1 MIYLAN
7 VAEHMDDPASNGPGS
22 EIFVMTLAKSG
33 SYTFTYPG
41 PKEEKMLVV
50 HVEAG
55 GAIMFRGKYRL
66 EWIHGGAF
74 SVR

>member
-1 MIYLAN
+1 
-7 VAEHMDDPASNGPGS
+7 
-22 EIFVMTLAKSG
+22 MTLAKSG

-55 GAIMFRGKYRL
+55 GSIMFRGKYRL

>member
-1 MIYLAN
+1 
-7 VAEHMDDPASNGPGS
+7 
-22 EIFVMTLAKSG
+22 MTLAKSG

-55 GAIMFRGKYRL
+55 GAIMFREKYRL

-74 SVR
+74 QFVDNILTTTFFSLAV